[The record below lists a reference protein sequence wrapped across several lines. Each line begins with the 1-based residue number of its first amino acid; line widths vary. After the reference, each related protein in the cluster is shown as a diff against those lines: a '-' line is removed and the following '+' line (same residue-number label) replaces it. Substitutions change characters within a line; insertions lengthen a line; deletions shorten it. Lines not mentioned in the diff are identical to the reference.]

1 MANRPE
7 FATPDN
13 WATYFHTAD
22 INATVSA
29 VTAEAGTPVWH
40 QLTTRDYRAAVD
52 LPRDLWGG
60 RPSRRPL
67 GRLSYRLEGETS

>member
-52 LPRDLWGG
+52 FYREIFGWQTEQT
-60 RPSRRPL
+60 PSR
-67 GRLSYRLEGETS
+67 

>member
-29 VTAEAGTPVWH
+29 VTSEAGTPVWH

-52 LPRDLWGG
+52 LPRDL
-60 RPSRRPL
+60 RVADRADA
-67 GRLSYRLEGETS
+67 LSVDLASG

>member
-40 QLTTRDYRAAVD
+40 QLTTRDYRAAGD
-52 LPRDLWGG
+52 LPRDL
-60 RPSRRPL
+60 RVADRADA
-67 GRLSYRLEGETS
+67 LSVDLATG